1 MDAGGSTANVF
12 SLLVAIGARTSRIE
26 IGTAVIDMRYE
37 DPLYMAPEAAAV
49 DLISGGRPA
58 PGRQPRF
65 A

>member
-1 MDAGGSTANVF
+1 
-12 SLLVAIGARTSRIE
+12 LLVAIGARTSRIE